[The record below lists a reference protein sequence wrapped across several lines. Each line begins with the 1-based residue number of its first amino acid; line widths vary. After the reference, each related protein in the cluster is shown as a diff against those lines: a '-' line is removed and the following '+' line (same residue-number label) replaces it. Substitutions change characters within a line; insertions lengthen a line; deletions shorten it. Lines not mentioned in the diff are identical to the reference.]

1 MSLAAR
7 RTTVLALLL
16 AASGCGGGDAPSG
29 PSGPAMSPA
38 VLAPVADQAIVAGQ
52 PFSYDAAGASPVFSD
67 PRHGGL
73 SYSVAFSPA
82 PNGLVAAGS
91 SISGVIG
98 QPGVTKV
105 TITATDTSGAKA
117 SNSFRVVA
125 FAAGLTTP
133 VLPATSFLYSDAGV
147 PRPNHFLNGPGNPS
161 PADNTP
167 ADNQTTDAGATLGRV
182 LFYDTRLSANDH
194 EACGSCHLQSHGF
207 SDTAR
212 VSAGFLGGH
221 TARHSMGLSNARYYQ
236 RGRFFWDERAI
247 TLEDQALRP
256 IQDATEMGMKLDDL
270 EAKLALVPYYPA
282 LFQSAFGT
290 PQVTRDRISRAI
302 AQFVRSLAST
312 HSRYDQAFASGPPPN
327 FAGVLTAQEVEGLIL
342 FGGSGLPGQ
351 TVGCDRCHGTITQ
364 ILPGPRNNGLEEL
377 TIDPGAGNGQFKAPS
392 LRNVAVRAPYMHD
405 GRFTSLLQVVTFY
418 NAGVQP
424 NANLDQALRTP
435 GGQPVRFNLSAA
447 QLDALVAFLGTLTD
461 STFLTDARFADPF
474 PGH

>member
-1 MSLAAR
+1 MSQVAR
-7 RTTVLALLL
+7 RTLVLALLL
-16 AASGCGGGDAPSG
+16 AGSGCASDASGP
-29 PSGPAMSPA
+29 PGPAAGTA
-38 VLAPVADQAIVAGQ
+38 VALPNANQAVIAGQ
-52 PFSYDAAGASPVFSD
+52 PFSYDAGGANSVFSD

-73 SYSVAFSPA
+73 TYTVAFSPA
-82 PNGLVAAGS
+82 PNGLVASGS
-91 SISGVIG
+91 LISGVIG
-98 QPGVTKV
+98 QPGITKV
-105 TITATDTSGAKA
+105 TITATDTGGAKA

-125 FAAGLTTP
+125 FAAGLTVP
-133 VLPATSFLYSDAGV
+133 ALPATSFVYSDAGV
-147 PRPNHFLNGPGNPS
+147 PRPGHFLAGPGNPS

-167 ADNQTTDAGATLGRV
+167 ADNRITDAGATLGRV

-194 EACGSCHLQSHGF
+194 VACGSCHLQSHGF

-212 VSAGFLGGH
+212 VSTGFLGGH

-236 RGRFFWDERAI
+236 RGRFFWDERAV

-256 IQDATEMGMKLDDL
+256 IQDATEMGMNLDDL

-282 LFQSAFGT
+282 LFQAAFGT

-302 AQFVRSLAST
+302 AQFVRSLTST

-327 FAGVLTAQEVEGLIL
+327 FAGVLTAQELEGLVL

-351 TVGCDRCHGTITQ
+351 TVGCDRCHGTIVQ
-364 ILPGPRNNGLEEL
+364 IMPGPRNNGLEEF
-377 TIDPGAGNGQFKAPS
+377 TTDAGAGNGQFKAPS

-405 GRFTSLLQVVTFY
+405 GRFTSLQQVVVFY

-461 STFLTDARFADPF
+461 STFLADPRLADPF
-474 PGH
+474 PSH